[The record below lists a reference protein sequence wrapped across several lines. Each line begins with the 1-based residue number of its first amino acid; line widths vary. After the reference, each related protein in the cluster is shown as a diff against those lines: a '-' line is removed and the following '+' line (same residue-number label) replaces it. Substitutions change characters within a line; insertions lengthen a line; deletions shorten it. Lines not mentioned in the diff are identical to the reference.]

1 MQAGRLDPSHMLRQE
16 GRGSKG
22 SRGQTRTRS
31 ILVVTEFALS
41 LVLMIAAGFLLR
53 SFWDL
58 FKVRLGFDPENVMAV
73 RLWLPVPNDPTTD
86 IYGSP
91 AQEAP
96 FLREILRRGSSLP
109 GVKEIAV
116 GSLESIPLNHDR
128 LRFPFVLEGS
138 DTRSNL
144 PHQVQGASVTPEY
157 FHLLGITLLRG
168 RLFTDMDNENA
179 PQVVVINEAFA
190 RTWWPNDNP
199 LGKHIKLGR
208 APKSWSTVAGVVAN
222 ARTES
227 LEDASTPLIYLSSYQ
242 RADKE
247 LAIFLRGE
255 LDAAVIPEQARS
267 LVQSINPELPVFGAQ
282 RLPDVVSGSLAQR
295 RFSLEMV
302 LLFALTALLLAGI
315 GIYGT
320 ISYVVSER
328 TRDIGVRIALGAS
341 RTSILQMVL
350 RQGLVLA
357 IAGATVGLLG
367 ALAVSHL
374 MAGLLYGVSP
384 NDPVTFA
391 GVTLALTAVALAACY
406 IPARRAM
413 RVDPI
418 VALRYE

>member
-1 MQAGRLDPSHMLRQE
+1 MR
-16 GRGSKG
+16 
-22 SRGQTRTRS
+22 RGQ
-31 ILVVTEFALS
+31 
-41 LVLMIAAGFLLR
+41 
-53 SFWDL
+53 
-58 FKVRLGFDPENVMAV
+58 
-73 RLWLPVPNDPTTD
+73 
-86 IYGSP
+86 
-91 AQEAP
+91 
-96 FLREILRRGSSLP
+96 SLP

-116 GSLESIPLNHDR
+116 GSLQSIPLNHDR
-128 LRFPFVLEGS
+128 NLFSLVLEGS

-144 PHQVQGASVTPEY
+144 QHQVQGSSVTPEY
-157 FHLLGITLLRG
+157 FHLMGIPLLRG
-168 RLFTDMDNENA
+168 RLFTNDDNENA
-179 PQVVVINEAFA
+179 PKVAVINEAFA
-190 RTWWPNDNP
+190 RSWWPNDNP

-208 APKSWSTVAGVVAN
+208 APTSWTTVVGVVPD

-227 LEDASTPLIYLSSYQ
+227 LEDASTPLIYLSSWQ

-247 LAIFLRGE
+247 LAIFLRGT
-255 LDAAVIPEQARS
+255 LDPAAIPEQVRAV
-267 LVQSINPELPVFGAQ
+267 VQSVDPELPVFGAKM
-282 RLPDVVSGSLAQR
+282 LPDVVSGSLAQR
-295 RFSLEMV
+295 RFSMEMV

-350 RQGLVLA
+350 RQGLGLA

-367 ALAVSHL
+367 ALVVSHL

-384 NDPVTFA
+384 NDPLTFV
-391 GVTLALTAVALAACY
+391 GVTLVLTAVALMACY